1 MSSYP
6 KPHLTPEEYL
16 VLEREAETK
25 SEYYDGTI
33 YAMAGAS
40 RVHTLVVANALTQ
53 LVVQLKGRPCTAHA
67 SDLRVKVHP
76 TGLYTYPDIVVVCGK
91 ARFEDTLKDTLLN
104 PNVIIEV
111 LSKSTEAY
119 DRGTKF
125 AHYRTLESLTDYVLV
140 SQDRPLIEHYTR
152 QPDNRWLL
160 AAYEG
165 LETVVQL
172 PSIACELPLA
182 EVYDKVEWPQEEAA
196 ASTLTALK
204 EATPGWPPRLRRGEA
219 SP

>member
-1 MSSYP
+1 MASHP
-6 KPHLTPEEYL
+6 KPNLTPEEYL

-25 SEYYDGTI
+25 SEYYDGDI

-40 RVHTLVVANALTQ
+40 RVHTLIVANALSQ
-53 LVVQLKGRPCTAHA
+53 LVIQLKGRPCTAHA
-67 SDLRVKVHP
+67 SDLRVKVNP
-76 TGLYTYPDIVVVCGK
+76 TGLYTYPDIVVVCAN
-91 ARFEDTLKDTLLN
+91 ARFEDRQKDTLLN
-104 PNVIIEV
+104 PNVVFEV

-125 AHYRTLESLTDYVLV
+125 AHYRRLESLTDYVLV

-165 LETVVQL
+165 LEAVAVL
-172 PSIACELPLA
+172 PSIDCALPLA
-182 EVYDKVEWPQEEAA
+182 EVYDKVEWPADEDAAAPTLALLKEEAA
-196 ASTLTALK
+196 SW
-204 EATPGWPPRLRRGEA
+204 TPD
-219 SP
+219 